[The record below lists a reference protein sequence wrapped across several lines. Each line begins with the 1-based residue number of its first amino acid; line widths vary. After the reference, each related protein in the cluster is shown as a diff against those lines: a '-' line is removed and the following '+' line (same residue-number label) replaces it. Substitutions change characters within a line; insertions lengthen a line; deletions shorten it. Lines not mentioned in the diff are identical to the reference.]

1 VRRNVE
7 EVGTRAGQ
15 SNEAPT
21 SGFEIGIERFKKN
34 AAGRGA

>member
-15 SNEAPT
+15 SNETPAP
-21 SGFEIGIERFKKN
+21 GFEIGIERFEKN
-34 AAGRGA
+34 AAGRSA